1 MCGKLVT
8 HPVHYLMDNKSCASH
23 STPPPSGKICNHYRF
38 INITPRVVFV
48 KAQVAVCLLQSTV
61 LVLPASA
68 DIDLLRRIY
77 KEAIESDKSKR
88 NMCALQLLML
98 TFARPKNFRFAQW

>member
-1 MCGKLVT
+1 MYATVRHRLPGKSIIITDLLIS
-8 HPVHYLMDNKSCASH
+8 HQELFLSRHKSQC
-23 STPPPSGKICNHYRF
+23 
-38 INITPRVVFV
+38 V
-48 KAQVAVCLLQSTV
+48 QVAVCLLQSTV

>member
-8 HPVHYLMDNKSCASH
+8 HPVHYFMGNRSCVCH

-61 LVLPASA
+61 LVLPAFA

>member
-1 MCGKLVT
+1 MCSKLVT
-8 HPVHYLMDNKSCASH
+8 HPVHYFIGNRSCVCH
-23 STPPPSGKICNHYRF
+23 STPPPSGKIYNHYRF